1 MSYPFSFSF
10 SITHSYSMSWIV
22 MVLILSHA
30 KQSSSQDYQNWIAPM
45 VECRFSNEESG
56 VDDDD
61 IDLVV
66 MVKIQGSIM

>member
-1 MSYPFSFSF
+1 MF
-10 SITHSYSMSWIV
+10 WIV
-22 MVLILSHA
+22 MVLISSHA
-30 KQSSSQDYQNWIAPM
+30 KQSSVQDYQHWIAPM

-61 IDLVV
+61 DDIDLVV